1 MVRAPAALLA
11 LLLFQA
17 APDPQPSISL
27 MLDCGERPDEVVLS
41 IRNSGKAD
49 TAVLL
54 GIVIANGRW
63 HVPRE
68 LIVELE
74 RAGIPNT
81 EQLIYRSPAGIAG
94 RIDHWIVGL
103 PVRST
108 FTLILRP
115 TDFVSISSTP
125 GLAAPRELTAR
136 LTGRAITSE
145 LNADLKG
152 LQAWRLWTGTV
163 RSNSLQL
170 SDCAA

>member
-1 MVRAPAALLA
+1 MRAAAALLA
-11 LLLFQA
+11 LLLFQTE
-17 APDPQPSISL
+17 PDPQPTISL
-27 MLDCGERPDEVVLS
+27 TLDCGERPDEVALS
-41 IRNSGKAD
+41 IRNAGEVE

-68 LIVELE
+68 LMVELK
-74 RAGIPNT
+74 RAGSQEV
-81 EQLIYRSPAGIAG
+81 EQLVYRSPAGIAG

-125 GLAAPRELTAR
+125 RSAAPMELTAR
-136 LTGRAITSE
+136 LTGHAVTSD
-145 LNADLKG
+145 LNPDMKG
-152 LQAWRLWTGTV
+152 VQAWRLWTGTV
-163 RSNSLQL
+163 TSNGVQL

>member
-1 MVRAPAALLA
+1 
-11 LLLFQA
+11 
-17 APDPQPSISL
+17 

-41 IRNSGKAD
+41 IRNSGEVD

-54 GIVIANGRW
+54 GFVIANGRW

-68 LIVELE
+68 LMVELT
-74 RAGIPNT
+74 RAGSPDI
-81 EQLIYRSPAGIAG
+81 EQLVYRSPAGIAG

-108 FTLILRP
+108 FMLTLRP
-115 TDFVSISSTP
+115 ADFVSISSTP

-136 LTGRAITSE
+136 LTGRAVTSD
-145 LNADLKG
+145 LNPDMKG

-163 RSNSLQL
+163 TSNSVQL
-170 SDCAA
+170 SDCAASRG

>member
-1 MVRAPAALLA
+1 VRAAAALLA
-11 LLLFQA
+11 LLLFQTE
-17 APDPQPSISL
+17 PDPQPNIVL
-27 MLDCGERPDEVVLS
+27 TLDCGERPDEVVLS
-41 IRNSGKAD
+41 IRNSGEVD

-68 LIVELE
+68 LMVELK
-74 RAGIPNT
+74 RAGSPDI
-81 EQLIYRSPAGIAG
+81 EQLVYRSPAGIAG

-108 FTLILRP
+108 FTLTLRP

-125 GLAAPRELTAR
+125 GLATPSELRAR
-136 LTGRAITSE
+136 LTGRAITSD
-145 LNADLKG
+145 LNPDMTG

-163 RSNSLQL
+163 TSNSVQL

>member
-1 MVRAPAALLA
+1 MRAAALLA
-11 LLLFQA
+11 LLLVQTE
-17 APDPQPSISL
+17 PDPQPNISL

-41 IRNSGKAD
+41 IRNAGEAD

-68 LIVELE
+68 LMVELK
-74 RAGIPNT
+74 RAGQEI
-81 EQLIYRSPAGIAG
+81 EQLVYRSPAGIAG

-108 FTLILRP
+108 FRLTLRP

-125 GLAAPRELTAR
+125 RSAAPIELTAR
-136 LTGRAITSE
+136 LTGRAVTSD
-145 LNADLKG
+145 LNPDMKG
-152 LQAWRLWTGTV
+152 MQAWRLWTGTV
-163 RSNSLQL
+163 TSNSVQL